1 MVSPRSVT
9 PSAPDLSNLTV
20 GSLPV
25 YWSATSRD
33 GNVRI
38 GMAAGSRQ
46 YGDIPMKGATMVL
59 TPPEPSDINDMAK
72 NTPHEAKLVW
82 TTCGRELMNRM
93 RAPIRVILGWA
104 EWLGP

>member
-1 MVSPRSVT
+1 
-9 PSAPDLSNLTV
+9 
-20 GSLPV
+20 
-25 YWSATSRD
+25 
-33 GNVRI
+33 
-38 GMAAGSRQ
+38 MAVGSRQ

-93 RAPIRVILGWA
+93 RAPIRVILGGRMVRTLTKIVNDLSRLTCRITPNPCTDQA
-104 EWLGP
+104 SYLQGVLQG